1 MNVTPGKSKGAAD
14 KLVRGIKRKTHL
26 GRIGFGFVTC
36 MFLAVLIR
44 QHLLRAF
51 IRVLAGS

>member
-26 GRIGFGFVTC
+26 GRIGFVTC